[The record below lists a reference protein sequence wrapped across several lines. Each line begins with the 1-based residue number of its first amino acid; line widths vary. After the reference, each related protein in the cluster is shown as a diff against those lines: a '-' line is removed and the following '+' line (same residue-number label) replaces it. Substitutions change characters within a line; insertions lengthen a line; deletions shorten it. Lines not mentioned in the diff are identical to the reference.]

1 MTPFAAVLRSEWTKL
16 MSLRSTKVALA
27 LSVVLALALTALL
40 AVVVGA
46 THGDWTAA
54 DRQSWE
60 PGEASLIGGILAAII
75 LTVLALTAAT
85 GEYASGTIHLTFTA
99 TPRRGRVLAAK
110 TLVVA
115 AVTLAAGLVSNVAMF
130 LLGQALF
137 GTYGLETASLLDGD
151 SLRTVFVGGALAPLL
166 PVVALLVGMAVRS
179 VAAAITGVFAFV
191 FGVPILGELLP
202 RWWQD
207 HVFDYMLFA
216 AADTITNTDASSSLA
231 PGTAVLVVA
240 AWMAVLLALTWALLE
255 RRDA

>member
-1 MTPFAAVLRSEWTKL
+1 
-16 MSLRSTKVALA
+16 
-27 LSVVLALALTALL
+27 
-40 AVVVGA
+40 
-46 THGDWTAA
+46 
-54 DRQSWE
+54 
-60 PGEASLIGGILAAII
+60 
-75 LTVLALTAAT
+75 VLALTAAN
-85 GEYASGTIHLTFTA
+85 GEYAAGTIHLTFTA

-137 GTYGLETASLLDGD
+137 GTYGLETASLLGRD

-191 FGVPILGELLP
+191 FGLPILGELLP

-216 AADTITNTDASSSLA
+216 AADTITNTAASSSLA
-231 PGTAVLVVA
+231 SGTAVFVAA
-240 AWMAVLLALTWALLE
+240 AWMAVLWP
-255 RRDA
+255 